1 MLGDTVSV
9 ASNFYNEQSQV
20 KRKVA
25 RVCETI
31 DNILNQL
38 GDENYCPY
46 EDLEAIQEKLLEL
59 TD

>member
-1 MLGDTVSV
+1 MINATYNTVGSPITKLN
-9 ASNFYNEQSQV
+9 S
-20 KRKVA
+20 KKVQIA
-25 RVCETI
+25 KVCREI
-31 DNILNQL
+31 DEVMDKL

>member
-1 MLGDTVSV
+1 MINATYS
-9 ASNFYNEQSQV
+9 
-20 KRKVA
+20 
-25 RVCETI
+25 TI
-31 DNILNQL
+31 DSPITKLNSKKVQIAKVCHEIDEVMDKL

>member
-1 MLGDTVSV
+1 MINATYS
-9 ASNFYNEQSQV
+9 
-20 KRKVA
+20 
-25 RVCETI
+25 TI
-31 DNILNQL
+31 DSPITALNSKKVQIAKVCKEIDEVMDKL